1 MRVTHESDPSEV
13 EMMRVRIAVL
23 EQQLATRDDLIH
35 KLEHNV
41 DVFHC
46 IAFGRGRACATGSS
60 RRR

>member
-1 MRVTHESDPSEV
+1 MKSSRCASG
-13 EMMRVRIAVL
+13 IAVL

-41 DVFHC
+41 EVSHG

>member
-1 MRVTHESDPSEV
+1 MRVMVESEPSEV

-41 DVFHC
+41 EVFRR
-46 IAFGRGRACATGSS
+46 IAFGRGHACATGSS